1 MFTGTTSVIEASWG
15 IGERIVAGHIT
26 PDSWHVSDSGII
38 ERRPGVKTER
48 TDRHDGRLLTRPIA
62 PTKQEKLCLTDP
74 EVLHLHA
81 LGNEVSDAL
90 GGPRDIEWAIAED
103 TTWVLQARPVT
114 APLPDSTA
122 PPQPPASSSTITGE
136 PASPGLASG
145 PVRLVRGPAD
155 FPKVQPGDVLVC
167 RNTDPAWTPLFT
179 IASAVVTE
187 TGGVLSH
194 AAIVAREVGIPAVLA
209 VPRATTVLIPS
220 SPHPPSPSMAAPA
233 TSP

>member
-1 MFTGTTSVIEASWG
+1 MFTGTSSVIEASWS

-38 ERRPGVKTER
+38 ERRPGVTTER
-48 TDRHDGRLLTRPIA
+48 TDRHDGHLLTRPLA

-74 EVLHLHA
+74 EVLHFHP

-103 TTWVLQARPVT
+103 TTWVLLARPVT
-114 APLPDSTA
+114 ASLPDSTA
-122 PPQPPASSSTITGE
+122 PPQTPASSATITGE
-136 PASPGLASG
+136 PAGPGIASG
-145 PVRLVRGPAD
+145 HVRLVRGPAD
-155 FPKVQPGDVLVC
+155 IPEVQPGDVLVC

-187 TGGVLSH
+187 TGGVL
-194 AAIVAREVGIPAVLA
+194 
-209 VPRATTVLIPS
+209 
-220 SPHPPSPSMAAPA
+220 
-233 TSP
+233 